1 MGDILGLAFVWLG
14 LALFA
19 TLLAIWLRIATAM
32 SEIIVGTVAQLLI
45 GALVGGAALGTDQSW
60 IRFLAS
66 AGAILLTFLAGAELD
81 MDVLRSRWKETT
93 TAFDFALDLARCTG
107 SELRVLAVVRPPDFA
122 EDVETEDSIE
132 RGRENMQKAMEEP
145 LAKAASVGVTCGMDV
160 VVGHPA
166 EQIVI
171 YAEANRIDHI
181 VVGHRGHTFFERWL
195 IGSVA
200 RQVIAYAPC
209 AVTVVRPATTTRSR

>member
-1 MGDILGLAFVWLG
+1 MTMRTILA
-14 LALFA
+14 AYDA
-19 TLLAIWLRIATAM
+19 
-32 SEIIVGTVAQLLI
+32 SESSKA
-45 GALVGGAALGTDQSW
+45 
-60 IRFLAS
+60 
-66 AGAILLTFLAGAELD
+66 
-81 MDVLRSRWKETT
+81 
-93 TAFDFALDLARCTG
+93 AFDFALDLARCAG

-122 EDVETEDSIE
+122 EEVETEDLIE

-145 LAKAASVGVTCGMDV
+145 LAKAASVGVTCNMDV

-171 YAEANRIDHI
+171 YAEANGIDHI

-209 AVTVVRPATTTRSR
+209 AVTVVRPAGTTRSR